1 MMLMHNHL
9 ITWRTKPDTP
19 ALDDRLVHY
28 VRRRM
33 TDPGFA
39 LVKTPPFFDD
49 GSLLRLKRSET
60 LLPPDAKRWSRF
72 PRLARYARWLGD
84 LLAEALPEEPV
95 CLAALEFRHEPPG
108 LENLE
113 VDRLHADAGYIR
125 SAHTLYGAAT
135 VYRDH
140 KVEWSVPRGQT
151 LLMTAQDRT
160 RTIGPSCT
168 LHRRPNPGGERAVLV
183 CSLVPRKWEPK
194 GSGCKRR

>member
-19 ALDDRLVHY
+19 MLADRLVHY

-39 LVKTPPFFDD
+39 LIKTPRFFDD
-49 GSLLRLKRSET
+49 GPLLRLKRHET
-60 LLPPDAKRWSRF
+60 LLPPDSTRWSRF
-72 PRLARYARWLGD
+72 PQFARYARWLED

-113 VDRLHADAGYIR
+113 VDRLHADAGYLR
-125 SAHTLYGAAT
+125 SVHTLYGATT
-135 VYRDH
+135 VYRYR
-140 KVEWSVPRGQT
+140 KMEWSVPLDQT

-160 RTIGPSCT
+160 RALGPPCT
-168 LHRRPNPGGERAVLV
+168 LHRRPNPGVARAVIV
-183 CSLVPRKWEPK
+183 CSLVPRET
-194 GSGCKRR
+194 GAVR